1 MDLRAPPRRRGRFPV
16 LPWLVVPVVLLAC
29 EPGPTGP
36 APSPLLKEGETPPG
50 SFVAHSGL
58 IRACH
63 GPDGAPFYRIGASG
77 LLDRCRS
84 PRHVEVA
91 WPVDGPP
98 GPIGPPGPRGAT
110 GFACWDQDR
119 DGTTDPEE
127 DLSGDGNFDA
137 LDCQGP
143 PGVFDGTLASPN
155 GEYSLVIDDD
165 GIRLQTPGA
174 ILEIEAGRIRLAAD
188 GRVAVEGN
196 GLGVQADATVGL
208 TSSGTLSLD
217 AGLVQADA
225 LLIHLNGDCQALA
238 RVNDA
243 HSGHIVVGGFGLRTP
258 VPGVILTG
266 SPTVRTC

>member
-1 MDLRAPPRRRGRFPV
+1 MDLRAPPRRRERLLF
-16 LPWLVVPVVLLAC
+16 LPWLAVPVLFLGC
-29 EPGPTGP
+29 EPVPTGP
-36 APSPLLKEGETPPG
+36 APSPLLTEAETAPG
-50 SFVAHSGL
+50 SFVPHTGL

-63 GPDGAPFYRIGASG
+63 GPSGAPFYRIGASG
-77 LLDRCRS
+77 LADRCRS
-84 PRHVEVA
+84 PAHVEVA

-98 GPIGPPGPRGAT
+98 GPIGPPGPPGAT

-119 DGTTDPEE
+119 DGTADPEE

-174 ILEIEAGRIRLAAD
+174 ILEIEAGGIRLAAD
-188 GRVAVEGN
+188 GPVAVDGSILE
-196 GLGVQADATVGL
+196 VQADATVGL

-225 LLIHLNGDCQALA
+225 PLIQLNGGCQALA
-238 RVNDA
+238 RVDDV
-243 HSGHIVVGGFGLRTP
+243 HSGFIALVGFGTRTP

-266 SPTVRTC
+266 SPTVLTC